1 MLNLQLAMKTIT
13 LKPKKHREKEVFSIE
28 YPFDKEIKTH
38 LKKLPIVFWSN
49 TLRCYYAELNKENV
63 GLIFD
68 HLRLK
73 KWFIDYSSLP
83 LKNKLITKKKE
94 ATPLFLPNLSDALK
108 IDISKFKRWLQQKR
122 LSENTVN
129 TYSDVTTSFLKYSVL
144 KNSNNYSTKL
154 IEAFNYDFIFKQN
167 KSVSYQNQCINGI
180 KKYFE
185 FKGLQV
191 ENMYIERPKKE
202 RKLPSVLSVLEIKSI
217 LSSTQ
222 NLKHKTLLSLIY
234 SSGLR
239 IGEALN
245 LKVKDIDGQR
255 MLIHIHQAKGKKD
268 RYTLL
273 SASFLELLRDYYK
286 AYKPKDY
293 LFEGQKGAQ
302 YTNSS
307 AQSVLKIATQKAGI
321 KKRVT
326 LHTLR
331 HSFATHLLENGT
343 DIRYIQELLGHNS
356 PKTTMIYT
364 HVTETSIKN
373 IKNPFDDL

>member
-1 MLNLQLAMKTIT
+1 MKRII
-13 LKPKKHREKEVFSIE
+13 LKPSKHREKEIVEIQFPYDS
-28 YPFDKEIKTH
+28 EIKNH
-38 LKKLPIVFWSN
+38 LKQLHFITWSK
-49 TLRCYYAELNKENV
+49 TLKSFYAELNGKNV
-63 GLIFD
+63 NSIYT
-68 HLRLK
+68 HLRK
-73 KWFIDYSSLP
+73 INCYVDYSSLS
-83 LKNKLITKKKE
+83 KNKTLITQKKATSLTLPQLTDNLKE
-94 ATPLFLPNLSDALK
+94 EIK
-108 IDISKFKRWLQQKR
+108 KYKRWLQQKR
-122 LSENTVN
+122 LSENTVS
-129 TYSDVTTSFLKYSVL
+129 TYTDVTISFLKYSIL
-144 KNSNNYSTKL
+144 RNNHNYSTKL

-167 KSVSYQNQCINGI
+167 RSVSYQNQCINGI

-202 RKLPSVLSVLEIKSI
+202 KKLPSVLSVIEVKSI
-217 LSSTQ
+217 LENTQ

-234 SSGLR
+234 SAGLR

-245 LKVKDIDGQR
+245 LKIKDIDSKR

-273 SASFLELLRDYYK
+273 SSSFLGLLREYYK
-286 AYKPKDY
+286 AYKPQEY
-293 LFEGQKGAQ
+293 LFEGQKGTQ

-307 AQSVLKIATQKAGI
+307 AQALLKVAIKKAGI